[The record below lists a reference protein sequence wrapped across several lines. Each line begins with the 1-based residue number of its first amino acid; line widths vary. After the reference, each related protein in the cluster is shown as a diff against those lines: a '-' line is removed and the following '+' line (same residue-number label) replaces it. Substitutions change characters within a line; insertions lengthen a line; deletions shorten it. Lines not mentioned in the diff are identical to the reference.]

1 MAYLRFTDVQDRPTE
16 FLDLTSLTLD
26 EFQLLVPPFE
36 AALQAHLA
44 VWRLDGKP
52 RTTCRLRQSITCGAL
67 PLRGPHVHGKGTVGG
82 IGGITVEKLDAHHIV
97 VDIFHHRAL
106 AHGGALGIIQGKV
119 HAERLVEADGMLA
132 HRPKA
137 EALRR
142 HILDDHRF
150 GAAPLGQIVAV
161 VLILPGQM
169 EGTPHALPDL
179 DADNKPL
186 ATDTGDGEGCA
197 RRKMRDGDG
206 FRGATMGTDHHPLP
220 VHRAIDG
227 LDILCDAHAA
237 AFFAPVIVACN
248 GDMPRGVCRVI
259 IARPA
264 PLRMPQRRD
273 VAYTTAGRTAC
284 APF

>member
-1 MAYLRFTDVQDRPTE
+1 MAGLRFADLQARPTE

-106 AHGGALGIIQGKV
+106 AYRGALSIIQGKV
-119 HAERLVEADGMLA
+119 HAERLVEADGMWVR
-132 HRPKA
+132 RPKA
-137 EALRR
+137 ETLLR
-142 HILDDHRF
+142 HVLDDHGL
-150 GAAPLGQIVAV
+150 GAAPLGPLVAV
-161 VLILPGQM
+161 ALILPRQM
-169 EGTPHALPDL
+169 QGAPHALADL
-179 DADNKPL
+179 NTDRKPL
-186 ATDTGDGEGCA
+186 ATTAGDGEGFP
-197 RRKMRDGDG
+197 RGKIRDGDAFG
-206 FRGATMGTDHHPLP
+206 GATVGTDHQPLP

-227 LDILCDAHAA
+227 LDILLDAHAA
-237 AFFAPVIVACN
+237 PFFAPAIVAWDN
-248 GDMPRGVCRVI
+248 D
-259 IARPA
+259 
-264 PLRMPQRRD
+264 L
-273 VAYTTAGRTAC
+273 
-284 APF
+284 